1 MEKYSMIVSWSNND
15 NCYIVSVPDL
25 PGCMADGETPQK
37 AVENAQVI
45 IAEWFETAQMLGR
58 EIPKGS
64 FTNKTTDIRN
74 ICQSFLFFCHS
85 LFLDLV
91 KTLSYFPLSRN
102 NRTLPFSTSN
112 TSSHSISI
120 SSHPFLKAHS
130 RKLRPLIFEEFS
142 NFLPTFPHTLPVL

>member
-45 IAEWFETAQMLGR
+45 IAEWIETAQMLGR

-64 FTNKTTDIRN
+64 FTNKTTDI
-74 ICQSFLFFCHS
+74 
-85 LFLDLV
+85 
-91 KTLSYFPLSRN
+91 
-102 NRTLPFSTSN
+102 
-112 TSSHSISI
+112 
-120 SSHPFLKAHS
+120 
-130 RKLRPLIFEEFS
+130 
-142 NFLPTFPHTLPVL
+142 